1 MKCKCFGIFVAVSLV
16 FGPAIGWSDIL
27 ITANEVQMIPPA
39 VTDFFSMEARIVG
52 AEGQVYHATS
62 YGKPL
67 YWECTDCADGGYTVE
82 TRTAVEFGEPTEE
95 KNKLLPNLRV
105 LKTESKRFEVNGGL
119 LTPSPELESEQSRI
133 DDPAPLWQQLVT
145 AMLDWLVPDANAVD
159 LTATSD
165 FPAVFFD
172 DTGSAYAGNDFVL
185 YATGNDS
192 SAQTNH
198 FFRLFDYENTRSI
211 FNFTSTAGTVYMGIG
226 TTAPSESLHI
236 ATPQTPAILLDS
248 TTTDFRIGVS
258 DDVTFRLAA
267 NPGGTGGVVGNVLTI
282 ENDLTTSLYPGLGIW
297 QNDPAAPLH
306 VGSHDSKSA
315 KIIVKNDVI
324 PTVAGDVRLLEL
336 TNPGTKVLR
345 FSLKANNQE
354 WTFDNDPNVN
364 SAAGAHAG
372 LFRITKAGTG
382 VVEFGV
388 DGYGNGVF
396 YGTSTAT
403 NHVNSSSRELKTG
416 FTPVDTKAVLE
427 QLVALPIT
435 TWHFRSEEP
444 KATHI
449 GPVAEDFQAIFG
461 MGDGRHLSTVD
472 TSGVAFAAIQGLQRS
487 QEERNQALEQQL
499 REKDKQIGELNER
512 LTALETLVLSARN
525 MTVAK
530 R

>member
-145 AMLDWLVPDANAVD
+145 AMLDWLVPDANAAD
-159 LTATSD
+159 LTASSIT
-165 FPAVFFD
+165 PGILFD
-172 DTGSAYAGNDFVL
+172 DTSSTYPGIEFVL
-185 YATGNDS
+185 FCQGNEGTET
-192 SAQTNH
+192 TNYCR
-198 FFRLFDYENTRSI
+198 FFDYENSHTM
-211 FNFTSTAGTVYMGIG
+211 FHFESTPTLLKMGIG

-297 QNDPAAPLH
+297 QPD
-306 VGSHDSKSA
+306 
-315 KIIVKNDVI
+315 
-324 PTVAGDVRLLEL
+324 LLPPCTLEV
-336 TNPGTKVLR
+336 TIANPPKLSLR
-345 FSLKANNQE
+345 MMLSPR
-354 WTFDNDPNVN
+354 W
-364 SAAGAHAG
+364 
-372 LFRITKAGTG
+372 R
-382 VVEFGV
+382 
-388 DGYGNGVF
+388 
-396 YGTSTAT
+396 
-403 NHVNSSSRELKTG
+403 
-416 FTPVDTKAVLE
+416 
-427 QLVALPIT
+427 
-435 TWHFRSEEP
+435 
-444 KATHI
+444 
-449 GPVAEDFQAIFG
+449 G
-461 MGDGRHLSTVD
+461 MY
-472 TSGVAFAAIQGLQRS
+472 AC
-487 QEERNQALEQQL
+487 
-499 REKDKQIGELNER
+499 
-512 LTALETLVLSARN
+512 
-525 MTVAK
+525 
-530 R
+530 

>member
-1 MKCKCFGIFVAVSLV
+1 M
-16 FGPAIGWSDIL
+16 
-27 ITANEVQMIPPA
+27 
-39 VTDFFSMEARIVG
+39 
-52 AEGQVYHATS
+52 
-62 YGKPL
+62 
-67 YWECTDCADGGYTVE
+67 
-82 TRTAVEFGEPTEE
+82 
-95 KNKLLPNLRV
+95 
-105 LKTESKRFEVNGGL
+105 
-119 LTPSPELESEQSRI
+119 
-133 DDPAPLWQQLVT
+133 
-145 AMLDWLVPDANAVD
+145 
-159 LTATSD
+159 
-165 FPAVFFD
+165 
-172 DTGSAYAGNDFVL
+172 
-185 YATGNDS
+185 
-192 SAQTNH
+192 
-198 FFRLFDYENTRSI
+198 
-211 FNFTSTAGTVYMGIG
+211 
-226 TTAPSESLHI
+226 
-236 ATPQTPAILLDS
+236 
-248 TTTDFRIGVS
+248 
-258 DDVTFRLAA
+258 
-267 NPGGTGGVVGNVLTI
+267 
-282 ENDLTTSLYPGLGIW
+282 
-297 QNDPAAPLH
+297 
-306 VGSHDSKSA
+306 
-315 KIIVKNDVI
+315 
-324 PTVAGDVRLLEL
+324 AGDVRLLEL

-472 TSGVAFAAIQGLQRS
+472 TSGVAFAAIQGLEQHLQS
-487 QEERNQALEQQL
+487 LNQQL
-499 REKDKQIGELNER
+499 SEKDKQIDELMER